1 MEGQSGSEADVRKS
15 LVEVVAEQTGRVA
28 LTTFASNVAR
38 LDSAFH
44 AAREN
49 DRHVCLVGRSM
60 IRVVAAAKDN
70 GYLKDFTD
78 FVDDNEAGYLPR
90 DKVLYLCTGS
100 QGEDRAALG
109 RIARGD
115 HKNIVLED
123 GDTAMFSSRVIPG
136 NEPSIHR
143 LQESLVNNGVR
154 VITADDAFIHVSGHP
169 CRDELAQMYQWV
181 RPEIAVPVHGEMR
194 HLREH
199 SELSRS
205 LQVPQTVM
213 TGNGGL
219 IRLAPGPAEVIDE
232 VPHGRLHLDGNILV
246 PAGAAAMKDRKK
258 TAVEGVIFAAL
269 VMTDSGE
276 MLDDARIAGVGLPG
290 ARGASGRTLYE
301 TLSDD
306 VTSAI
311 DGMLSR
317 DRQKDDRVE
326 EVVRRT
332 IRSRLKSAWGKRP
345 QIMVEIFRVED

>member
-1 MEGQSGSEADVRKS
+1 
-15 LVEVVAEQTGRVA
+15 
-28 LTTFASNVAR
+28 
-38 LDSAFH
+38 
-44 AAREN
+44 
-49 DRHVCLVGRSM
+49 
-60 IRVVAAAKDN
+60 
-70 GYLKDFTD
+70 
-78 FVDDNEAGYLPR
+78 
-90 DKVLYLCTGS
+90 
-100 QGEDRAALG
+100 
-109 RIARGD
+109 
-115 HKNIVLED
+115 
-123 GDTAMFSSRVIPG
+123 
-136 NEPSIHR
+136 
-143 LQESLVNNGVR
+143 
-154 VITADDAFIHVSGHP
+154 
-169 CRDELAQMYQWV
+169 
-181 RPEIAVPVHGEMR
+181 
-194 HLREH
+194 
-199 SELSRS
+199 
-205 LQVPQTVM
+205 M